1 MFCNANVIESQECYF
16 LGDINI
22 NLQPKDEEIFGNKS
36 TNTINKEIPHLT
48 RSNFSPYQSYTYE
61 LIWQS
66 QSISHQIDLCC
77 TRKTSIPKFHKH
89 TESAI
94 QLQDKLRKK
103 FRHSSLE
110 TDKGKF
116 KVAEMH
122 LQKMILQ
129 KKKSYFEEGL
139 DKNRNKPNFLVHLV

>member
-1 MFCNANVIESQECYF
+1 M
-16 LGDINI
+16 
-22 NLQPKDEEIFGNKS
+22 
-36 TNTINKEIPHLT
+36 
-48 RSNFSPYQSYTYE
+48 
-61 LIWQS
+61 
-66 QSISHQIDLCC
+66 
-77 TRKTSIPKFHKH
+77 
-89 TESAI
+89 